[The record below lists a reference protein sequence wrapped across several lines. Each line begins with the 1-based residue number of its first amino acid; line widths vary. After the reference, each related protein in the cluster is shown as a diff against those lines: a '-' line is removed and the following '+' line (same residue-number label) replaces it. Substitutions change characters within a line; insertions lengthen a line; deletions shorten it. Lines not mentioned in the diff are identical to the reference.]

1 LIRLV
6 VGLGN
11 PGKEYERTRHNAG
24 FWLVERFG
32 SASGAHFRKDPKYQA
47 LVARM
52 EGGTPGG
59 APGGAWLLLPQTF
72 MNASGR
78 PVQMLAGFFKIKPE
92 EILVVHDELDF
103 PPGSA
108 RIKQGGGIAG
118 HNGLRDISQ
127 RIASHDYWRLRL
139 GVGKPPPGSEGADY
153 VLQKPPAE
161 ERAAIDE
168 SIANA
173 LAVLPLCLAG
183 DLQGAMQKLHSQ
195 DRPVTKKE
203 AEKKEPEKKTPEKRE
218 PEKKAPGKKEPPGK
232 QAPVKEPG
240 KVAAKEPEKK
250 AGGLLKS
257 LFGKK

>member
-24 FWLVERFG
+24 FWLVERFA

-52 EGGTPGG
+52 DEGPGG
-59 APGGAWLLLPQTF
+59 AGTPGAWLLLPQTF

-103 PPGSA
+103 PPGTA

-127 RIASHDYWRLRL
+127 RIASHEYWRLRL

-173 LAVLPLCLAG
+173 LAILPLCLAG
-183 DLQGAMQKLHSQ
+183 DIQGAMQKLHTQ
-195 DRPVTKKE
+195 DRPVPKKE
-203 AEKKEPEKKTPEKRE
+203 PEKKAPEKREPEKKTPEKRE
-218 PEKKAPGKKEPPGK
+218 PPKP
-232 QAPVKEPG
+232 QAPVK
-240 KVAAKEPEKK
+240 AAQAAVKAAEAPAKAEKP
-250 AGGLLKS
+250 GLLKS